1 MVLPKFKTFDILL
14 PLSWIYSGAVSLRN
28 WAFERGYLHQESFED
43 RVPVICVGNL
53 AAGGTGKT
61 PHIEYLIRLLQR
73 EGIERIAVLSRG
85 YKRQSKG
92 FVLASEDVS
101 SLKLGDESYQ
111 LFRKFQDII
120 VAVDEDRVHGI
131 KRLLSMPEQPSVI
144 LLDDA
149 FQHRYVKAGLSIC
162 LTSYHRILYRDK
174 VIPAGYLREPANGIL
189 RADLVVVTKCPPQ
202 LRDEEETEI
211 LSQLPVSHEQPIMYS
226 TYRYGRLI
234 NLQSMRPVDVDPRV
248 QVLIVSGI
256 ADPTDMENYVQKH
269 FRLLDIL
276 SFGDHHRF
284 TSRDIRE
291 MEQRLNSVN
300 EQGYCTN
307 SSGEKPIII
316 TTEKDAA
323 RLVDHKSV
331 SSELKQRIYYLPTE
345 VYFLQDHENKFNK
358 KILDYVRKNRTNSQV
373 HPE

>member
-1 MVLPKFKTFDILL
+1 MVLPKFNTFSILA
-14 PLSWIYSGAVSLRN
+14 PISWIYSGAMALRN
-28 WAFERGYLHQESFED
+28 WAFDRDYLHQVSFED

-53 AAGGTGKT
+53 AVGGTGKT
-61 PHIEYLIRLLQR
+61 PHIEYLVRLLHDA
-73 EGIERIAVLSRG
+73 GVGPVAVLSRG

-92 FVLASEDVS
+92 FVMAGEGITS
-101 SLKLGDESYQ
+101 SRLGDESFQ
-111 LFRKFQDII
+111 LYRKFPDLM

-131 KRLLSMPEQPSVI
+131 RQLLSLPQQPAVI

-149 FQHRYVKAGLSIC
+149 FQHRYVKAGLNIC
-162 LTSYHRILYRDK
+162 LTSYHRIIYRDK
-174 VIPAGYLREPANGIL
+174 VLPAGRLREAPSGVR
-189 RADLVVVTKCPPQ
+189 RADLVVITKCPKQ

-211 LSQLPVSHEQPIMYS
+211 TSRLLTDHYQPILYS
-226 TYRYGRLI
+226 TYRYGKLI
-234 NLQSMRPVDVDPRV
+234 NLYSMKAVDVDPRS

-269 FRLLDIL
+269 FRLLDNL
-276 SFGDHHRF
+276 SYGDHHHF
-284 TSRDIRE
+284 STRDIRE
-291 MEQRLNSVN
+291 MERRLDSVN

-331 SSELKQRIYYLPTE
+331 SDELKKRIYYLPTE
-345 VYFLQDHENKFNK
+345 VFFIHDHEKLFNT
-358 KILDYVRKNRTNSQV
+358 KILDYVRKDRTNSQV
-373 HPE
+373 HSE